1 MKCLIIAAG
10 CGSRLSG
17 KGESKP
23 LASLLE
29 KALIQRVMETARKA
43 GISEFCVVVGYQADA
58 LAAALGKIGQAT
70 GLKITVIL
78 NAQWEQGNGLSV
90 YKAKEFLKE
99 EDSFVLLMSD
109 HLFDPATLETL
120 MKEKIADGEV
130 MLAVDRKI
138 HHNEFVD
145 MDDVTKVLEKGGMI
159 MNIGKQLVDYN
170 AFDTGMFLCTP
181 SLFKALERSMSEHD
195 DHSLSGGMRILR
207 EEGCARTFDIK
218 GGFWIDI
225 DDDVMFT
232 KAEKKLDPTQP
243 PPGPPPTPDFV
254 SKKEDA

>member
-17 KGESKP
+17 KGDVKP
-23 LASLLE
+23 LALLLG
-29 KALIQRVMETARKA
+29 KPLIQRVMETAKKA
-43 GISEFCVVVGYQADA
+43 GVSEFCVVVGYRADT
-58 LAAALGKIGQAT
+58 LAAALEKIGQKA

-90 YKAKEFLKE
+90 YKAKEFLEE

-109 HLFDPATLETL
+109 HLFDPATLVAL

-145 MDDVTKVLEKGGMI
+145 IDDVTKVLEKNGRI

-218 GGFWIDI
+218 GRFWIDI